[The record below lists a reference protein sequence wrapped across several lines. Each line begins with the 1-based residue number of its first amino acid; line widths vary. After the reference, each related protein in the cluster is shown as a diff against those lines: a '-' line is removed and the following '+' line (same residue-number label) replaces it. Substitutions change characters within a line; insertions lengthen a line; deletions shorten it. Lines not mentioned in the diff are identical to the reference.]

1 MSAETKAISTSL
13 LDTLIDADT
22 LAERLSIR
30 RRTVDEW
37 RITGKGPKFIRIGR
51 SVRYNPESVD
61 SWLLSNEHNST
72 VEEVRK

>member
-1 MSAETKAISTSL
+1 MSAETKPISTSL